1 LKVKLKKTWTIER
14 TFEYDIENNYFKS
27 EYKTQKNF
35 KEQFTKNESKVVNF
49 LSQCHCE
56 NVSDDESEG
65 IFEIA
70 LTK

>member
-14 TFEYDIENNYFKS
+14 TFEYDIANEYFKS

-35 KEQFTKNESKVVNF
+35 KEQFSKNESKVINF

-56 NVSDDESEG
+56 NVNDDESEG
-65 IFEIA
+65 IFEIT